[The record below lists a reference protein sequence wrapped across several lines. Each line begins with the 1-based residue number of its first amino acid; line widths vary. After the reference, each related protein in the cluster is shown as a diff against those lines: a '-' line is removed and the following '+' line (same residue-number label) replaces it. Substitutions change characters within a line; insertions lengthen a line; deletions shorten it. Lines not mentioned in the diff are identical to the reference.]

1 MDCKGNDDREKGLAP
16 NQVSVDGV
24 LVVEKFLAA
33 EAGERLFRVLLSIVV
48 AGSENAE
55 IIF

>member
-16 NQVSVDGV
+16 NQVRVDGV

-48 AGSENAE
+48 ASSENAE
-55 IIF
+55 INF